1 MIMDEII
8 KHDEGQVPVKVK
20 LVYRYLS
27 QEVNNDVGKWKQRE
41 NRRSTG
47 RYRKSF
53 NVRRP

>member
-20 LVYRYLS
+20 LAYRYLS
-27 QEVNNDVGKWKQRE
+27 QEVNKDIGKWKLRE
-41 NRRSTG
+41 NRKSTAH
-47 RYRKSF
+47 YRKYF